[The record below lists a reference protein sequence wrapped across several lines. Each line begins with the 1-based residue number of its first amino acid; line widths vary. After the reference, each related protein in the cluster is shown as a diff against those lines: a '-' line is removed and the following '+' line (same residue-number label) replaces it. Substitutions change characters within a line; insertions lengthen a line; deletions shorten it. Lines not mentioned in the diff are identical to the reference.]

1 MTAATRSQIGYTVCC
16 CILATIP
23 APKKSNTKTHFLF
36 LIIFLSRWRGRNHL
50 SYLRAK
56 SHYDSQPGE
65 ASEHPLIYDD
75 ANIQFYRGNNA
86 YLLEPG
92 NRQRCPAS
100 MSAIGLLP
108 QSASTGMVRDTSGL
122 SQQVGLLAL
131 LWLWSIKIGY
141 IELVL
146 FLLGYR
152 RRCPASMLA
161 IGLLPQSAST
171 GMVRD
176 TSGLS
181 QQVGLLA

>member
-1 MTAATRSQIGYTVCC
+1 M
-16 CILATIP
+16 
-23 APKKSNTKTHFLF
+23 
-36 LIIFLSRWRGRNHL
+36 

-141 IELVL
+141 TELVL
-146 FLLGYR
+146 FLPKCLHQLEWYEINWAYHNR
-152 RRCPASMLA
+152 
-161 IGLLPQSAST
+161 
-171 GMVRD
+171 
-176 TSGLS
+176 
-181 QQVGLLA
+181 

>member
-1 MTAATRSQIGYTVCC
+1 MAATRIQIGYTVCC
-16 CILATIP
+16 CCLATSQP
-23 APKKSNTKTHFLF
+23 RKSLIQKPIFLF

-131 LWLWSIKIGY
+131 LRLWSIKI
-141 IELVL
+141 
-146 FLLGYR
+146 LG
-152 RRCPASMLA
+152 
-161 IGLLPQSAST
+161 IQN
-171 GMVRD
+171 
-176 TSGLS
+176 
-181 QQVGLLA
+181 

>member
-1 MTAATRSQIGYTVCC
+1 MAATRSQIGYTVCC
-16 CILATIP
+16 CCLATSQP
-23 APKKSNTKTHFLF
+23 RKSLIQKPIFLF
-36 LIIFLSRWRGRNHL
+36 VIIFLSRWRGRNHL

-122 SQQVGLLAL
+122 SQQVGLLAWL
-131 LWLWSIKIGY
+131 RLWSIKIGCTK
-141 IELVL
+141 LGL
-146 FLLGYR
+146 FLPKNLHQLEWYEIHR
-152 RRCPASMLA
+152 AYVS
-161 IGLLPQSAST
+161 LLLHLRW
-171 GMVRD
+171 V
-176 TSGLS
+176 
-181 QQVGLLA
+181 V

>member
-1 MTAATRSQIGYTVCC
+1 MYIVEVLVEKGRWW
-16 CILATIP
+16 
-23 APKKSNTKTHFLF
+23 HFLWPIHHPIAHTWF
-36 LIIFLSRWRGRNHL
+36 LHETSRQHGGVEPSTPHHNSNIFFSLSLLTSRWRGRNHL

-75 ANIQFYRGNNA
+75 ANIHFYRGNNA

-122 SQQVGLLAL
+122 SQQVGLLA
-131 LWLWSIKIGY
+131 
-141 IELVL
+141 
-146 FLLGYR
+146 
-152 RRCPASMLA
+152 
-161 IGLLPQSAST
+161 
-171 GMVRD
+171 
-176 TSGLS
+176 
-181 QQVGLLA
+181 

>member
-1 MTAATRSQIGYTVCC
+1 MAATRSQIGYTVCC
-16 CILATIP
+16 CCLATSQP
-23 APKKSNTKTHFLF
+23 RKSLIQKPIFLF
-36 LIIFLSRWRGRNHL
+36 VIIFLSRWRGRNHL

-122 SQQVGLLAL
+122 SQQVGLLAW
-131 LWLWSIKIGY
+131 LWLWGIKIGY
-141 IELVL
+141 TELLL
-146 FLLGYR
+146 FLPKSLHQLEWCEIHRAYHNK
-152 RRCPASMLA
+152 
-161 IGLLPQSAST
+161 
-171 GMVRD
+171 
-176 TSGLS
+176 
-181 QQVGLLA
+181 

>member
-1 MTAATRSQIGYTVCC
+1 MTAATSQIGYTVCC
-16 CILATIP
+16 CILATIQP
-23 APKKSNTKTHFLF
+23 RKSLIIQKPSFSLF
-36 LIIFLSRWRGRNHL
+36 IIFLSRWRGRNHL

-122 SQQVGLLAL
+122 SQQVGLLA
-131 LWLWSIKIGY
+131 
-141 IELVL
+141 
-146 FLLGYR
+146 
-152 RRCPASMLA
+152 
-161 IGLLPQSAST
+161 
-171 GMVRD
+171 
-176 TSGLS
+176 
-181 QQVGLLA
+181 

>member
-1 MTAATRSQIGYTVCC
+1 MGPSWQKSVWPIQFLLKSCVRNLNKNVIIVKGLTVQT
-16 CILATIP
+16 ILVWSDGGNQKSNLILCVLLYPGHNP
-23 APKKSNTKTHFLF
+23 APKKSNTKPNFLF

-122 SQQVGLLAL
+122 SQQVGLLL
-131 LWLWSIKIGY
+131 LH
-141 IELVL
+141 
-146 FLLGYR
+146 
-152 RRCPASMLA
+152 
-161 IGLLPQSAST
+161 
-171 GMVRD
+171 VRW
-176 TSGLS
+176 
-181 QQVGLLA
+181 VVHY